1 MASTTAKLLLL
12 LLGEDRT
19 ASKALKGVG
28 SQADKT
34 STTLGKA
41 QKALKGFLAATAVTA
56 AVKGLG
62 DLVEA
67 GEKASTSNARLEQ
80 VMRSMGHTTDDAA
93 QAQLAYA
100 DELART
106 TGVDQNVIKLT
117 QAKLATFK
125 SLSSEVGLQE
135 GIFKRATNAAVDLA
149 ATGFGTAESNAAQL
163 GKALQDP
170 VKGLTSL
177 AKAGVTF
184 TDQQKDQI
192 KALVQSGKTLDAQK
206 VVLAAIE
213 SQVGGVA
220 EATANASDK
229 YNVAVSQMQEAIGQ
243 RLLPAFENLTQ
254 AGINLTDAISDNSSS
269 FGTAIDLAT
278 GLSAALNDLTGAA
291 SDSGSALAQVFSILD
306 QLSGMQSIRDA
317 ANLYTEWSDAQKD
330 ATGEAK
336 ANTSATIANTSA
348 VRTNTGA
355 NEDNATSLNEIF
367 DARLKLRGDR
377 RSLEAAFDDATA
389 AVKENGKTL
398 DINTAK
404 GRANQAALDGIVAA
418 AEKVPG
424 RMQRARTK
432 FIETA
437 VAMGMTRK
445 AARQAADDLGLI
457 PKKAKEAAN
466 KLDDLKRKA
475 KQLDGTKI
483 RFVVSAS
490 MNRAADEI
498 VYSVKGGGSMKFT
511 AKAGGGYA
519 PPGWVLRGEN
529 GPELT
534 RETGSTYTKT
544 AGSTRMAMGGGGQPV
559 YITINAGLGS
569 DPVAV
574 GNGVVKALKAAQAAQ
589 SGRPFDIKTR

>member
-56 AVKGLG
+56 AVKVLG

-93 QAQLAYA
+93 KAQLSYA

-106 TGVDQNVIKLT
+106 TGVDQNTIKLT
-117 QAKLATFK
+117 QAKLATFR

-135 GIFKRATNAAVDLA
+135 GIFKRATDAAVDLA
-149 ATGFGTAESNAAQL
+149 ATGFGTAETNAAQL
-163 GKALQDP
+163 GKALEDP
-170 VKGLTSL
+170 VKGLGSL
-177 AKAGVTF
+177 ARAGVTF
-184 TDQQKDQI
+184 TEQQKDQI
-192 KALVQSGKTLDAQK
+192 KTLVASNQKLAAQK
-206 VVLAAIE
+206 IVLQAIE
-213 SQVGGVA
+213 DQVGGVA

-229 YNVAVSQMQEAIGQ
+229 YNVAVSQMQEALGE

-254 AGINLTDAISDNSSS
+254 AGMDLADTTKENTSAFGPLIDTATALTDI
-269 FGTAIDLAT
+269 
-278 GLSAALNDLTGAA
+278 LSRLTGATKD
-291 SDSGSALAQVFSILD
+291 SDSALSKMLKTVNEI
-306 QLSGMQSIRDA
+306 SGVAGVQGL
-317 ANLYTEWSDAQKD
+317 ANAYLGWSDSADEATTATDGSTDALKD
-330 ATGEAK
+330 QATAAK
-336 ANTSATIANTSA
+336 KSTRAISGNTDALDD
-348 VRTNTGA
+348 NTGA
-355 NEDNATSLNEIF
+355 VDDNKRAQKTWLNSVDDSIKSL
-367 DARLKLRGDR
+367 
-377 RSLEAAFDDATA
+377 
-389 AVKENGKTL
+389 
-398 DINTAK
+398 
-404 GRANQAALDGIVAA
+404 
-418 AEKVPG
+418 
-424 RMQRARTK
+424 
-432 FIETA
+432 
-437 VAMGMTRK
+437 
-445 AARQAADDLGLI
+445 
-457 PKKAKEAAN
+457 KEAKKQLRELEKQA
-466 KLDDLKRKA
+466 KR
-475 KQLDGTKI
+475 LDGTKI
-483 RFVVSAS
+483 RFSVSAS

-544 AGSTRMAMGGGGQPV
+544 AGGTRMAMGGGGQPV

>member
-1 MASTTAKLLLL
+1 MADAKLRLLL
-12 LLGEDRT
+12 YGEDRT

-28 SQADKT
+28 TQSEKT
-34 STTLGKA
+34 SKTLGA
-41 QKALKGFLAATAVTA
+41 AGTALKGFLAATAVTA

-93 QAQLAYA
+93 KAQLSYA

-106 TGVDQNVIKLT
+106 TGVDQNTIKLT
-117 QAKLATFK
+117 QAKLATFR

-163 GKALQDP
+163 GKALEDP
-170 VKGLTSL
+170 VKGLGSL

-184 TDQQKDQI
+184 TEQQKDQI
-192 KALVQSGKTLDAQK
+192 KTLVNSNQKLAAQK
-206 VVLAAIE
+206 IVLKAIE
-213 SQVGGVA
+213 DQVGGVA

-229 YNVAVSQMQEAIGQ
+229 YNVAVSQMQEALGK

-254 AGINLTDAISDNSSS
+254 AGMDLADTTKENTAS
-269 FGTAIDLAT
+269 FGAAADLAT
-278 GLSAALNDLTGAA
+278 GLSAALRDLTGAA
-291 SDSGSALAQVFSILD
+291 SDSGSALSQVFKFLD
-306 QLSGMQSIRDA
+306 QASGMQSIRDA
-317 ANLYTEWSDAQKD
+317 ANLYTDWSNAQRDA
-330 ATGEAK
+330 A
-336 ANTSATIANTSA
+336 SATDGST
-348 VRTNTGA
+348 
-355 NEDNATSLNEIF
+355 
-367 DARLKLRGDR
+367 DALKDQ
-377 RSLEAAFDDATA
+377 ATA
-389 AVKENGKTL
+389 AKKSTRAISG
-398 DINTAK
+398 NTD
-404 GRANQAALDGIVAA
+404 ALDGNTDAVDDN
-418 AEKVPG
+418 K
-424 RMQRARTK
+424 RAQKTWLNS
-432 FIETA
+432 
-437 VAMGMTRK
+437 V
-445 AARQAADDLGLI
+445 DDSIKSL
-457 PKKAKEAAN
+457 KEAKKQLRELEKQA
-466 KLDDLKRKA
+466 KR
-475 KQLDGTKI
+475 LDGTKI
-483 RFVVSAS
+483 RFSVSAS

-544 AGSTRMAMGGGGQPV
+544 AGGTRMAMGGGGQPV